1 LSTTKPVTTIF
12 FSKDRALQLD
22 AAIRSFHASCRDSS
36 VSRQSVIYAC
46 SDENHEKQYRA
57 LKKVYPMVRFVR
69 EENFLQDLLSIL
81 SGNPCTRSPHLLF
94 LVDDNVFV
102 RSWSIKNVTAY
113 LESEKDSAIG
123 LSLRLGRNTTFCYS
137 LNKEQEIPPFAEVSP
152 EIMKFK
158 WTEAACDFAYPLEVS
173 SSVYRTEQILPLL
186 LSEAGEVTNPNTL
199 EVFLHEKRRFFA
211 ESHPFLLCFN
221 RSVTFCNAINVV
233 QSSFFNRSS
242 NDPHYLAPEL
252 LRRFRLGYRID
263 LHSFSGFEPKACHQV
278 VPFKYMVPRAG
289 NVTIAASVEV
299 SDNRDKEAA
308 DNGAAEAGD
317 GQINRSCKLSI
328 ADTDERDHYP
338 LFELLELLEGASGK
352 DEPWLLVLA
361 RLIQEN
367 RLSDISK
374 VARQIESIESQN
386 SDLKSRLQH
395 FEDWI
400 SELTKTKDWLQEHW
414 SNWMRVAEEQKKRI
428 EELEQQLKTKE
439 RTVEDP
445 PDKTNK

>member
-1 LSTTKPVTTIF
+1 
-12 FSKDRALQLD
+12 
-22 AAIRSFHASCRDSS
+22 
-36 VSRQSVIYAC
+36 
-46 SDENHEKQYRA
+46 
-57 LKKVYPMVRFVR
+57 
-69 EENFLQDLLSIL
+69 
-81 SGNPCTRSPHLLF
+81 
-94 LVDDNVFV
+94 
-102 RSWSIKNVTAY
+102 
-113 LESEKDSAIG
+113 
-123 LSLRLGRNTTFCYS
+123 
-137 LNKEQEIPPFAEVSP
+137 
-152 EIMKFK
+152 
-158 WTEAACDFAYPLEVS
+158 
-173 SSVYRTEQILPLL
+173 
-186 LSEAGEVTNPNTL
+186 
-199 EVFLHEKRRFFA
+199 
-211 ESHPFLLCFN
+211 
-221 RSVTFCNAINVV
+221 
-233 QSSFFNRSS
+233 
-242 NDPHYLAPEL
+242 
-252 LRRFRLGYRID
+252 
-263 LHSFSGFEPKACHQV
+263 
-278 VPFKYMVPRAG
+278 MVPRAG